1 MSGAVLDNEVCHYEI
16 MGHGRPVLFIH
27 DWLGSWRYWM
37 PTMQIVASLNY
48 KAIAID
54 LWGFGDSARNKR
66 SYTLLEQTKLIQK
79 FLNHLNLDKVVIVGH
94 GYGAILALNFAKQ
107 HFHRVDRLFLVS
119 CPMSENSLNEKL
131 FLETPF
137 ELASSLLDK
146 DVDAHLVMEEIHKT
160 DLQAMR
166 VSLQEIKDME
176 LQNLWKVGQHRT
188 LFLHGEAD
196 QAITSPSERRFLIL
210 PDHMHGILIEDGGH
224 FPMLEDTSK
233 FSRLVVDFLML
244 ESDVS
249 PRTLSI
255 KDKWIRRVR

>member
-1 MSGAVLDNEVCHYEI
+1 MSGAVLENEVCHYEI

-27 DWLGSWRYWM
+27 DWFGSWRYWM
-37 PTMQIVASLNY
+37 PTMQSVASLNY
-48 KAIAID
+48 KAIALD

-66 SYTLLEQTKLIQK
+66 TYSVQDQMKLILK
-79 FLNHLNLDKVVIVGH
+79 FLNHLKIEKVVIVGH
-94 GYGAILALNFAKQ
+94 GFGAILALNFAK
-107 HFHRVDRLFLVS
+107 HNFHRVDRLFLVS
-119 CPMSENSLNEKL
+119 CPMSDSCMNEKL
-131 FLETPF
+131 FIETPF
-137 ELASSLLDK
+137 ELATWLLDK

-166 VSLQEIKDME
+166 VSLQEVKEME
-176 LQNLWKVGQHRT
+176 LQNLWKAGQHRS
-188 LFLHGEAD
+188 LFLHGTAD

-210 PDHMHGILIEDGGH
+210 PDHMHGILLEGGGH

-233 FSRLVVDFLML
+233 FSRLLVEFLML
-244 ESDVS
+244 EPEVS